1 MDADS
6 SAILEGRVSDGDG
19 KRDCS
24 NFAWM
29 RRYDRDRGRKLPG
42 IVDDLYEIQGVAE
55 LAAITPEAP
64 RRNRV
69 Y

>member
-1 MDADS
+1 MKRAERKNEEKKERNFLRKKEKKKRGKVDADS

-29 RRYDRDRGRKLPG
+29 RRYDRDR
-42 IVDDLYEIQGVAE
+42 V
-55 LAAITPEAP
+55 
-64 RRNRV
+64 
-69 Y
+69 